1 MLFGVGI
8 VAMIPRIVPLVGLG
22 FFLVHMRVLALQASG
37 KSFGDTGPESHAV
50 TPAGVTMRSA
60 PPTVLWWARQGV
72 LRERGALVVVCSETP
87 SEFG

>member
-1 MLFGVGI
+1 MLVW
-8 VAMIPRIVPLVGLG
+8 
-22 FFLVHMRVLALQASG
+22 VHSEAPMLHVLACFPDSHAV
-37 KSFGDTGPESHAV
+37 TPGPESHAV